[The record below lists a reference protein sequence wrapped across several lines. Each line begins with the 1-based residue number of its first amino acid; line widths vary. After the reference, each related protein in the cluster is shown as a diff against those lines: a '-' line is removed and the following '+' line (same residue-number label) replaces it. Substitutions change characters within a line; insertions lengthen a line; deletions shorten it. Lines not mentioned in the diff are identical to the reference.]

1 MLVLMSWQRHLCIA
15 LQRSPLRL
23 VCKPAS
29 PSAGSGEF
37 PKWLYKMSRKNIFS
51 HLFSPVTQ
59 KNNNHTPL
67 DKTRL
72 LCSFIRKHTSTI
84 ITNSGLV
91 KIHRIIHHYSFVFTC
106 SWRTQLES
114 IIEHFAAKEPDITLS
129 SWLWP
134 KTELKQSEYGTRNMT
149 LHERQCCCLHLLDG

>member
-23 VCKPAS
+23 VCKSAS
-29 PSAGSGEF
+29 PSAVSGEF

-114 IIEHFAAKEPDITLS
+114 IIEHFAAKEPDGCDQ
-129 SWLWP
+129 
-134 KTELKQSEYGTRNMT
+134 KQSWNRVNMEPEIW
-149 LHERQCCCLHLLDG
+149 LHMKGNAAAYICWMDK